1 MRRHRVVL
9 VAALASSLAAGVF
22 LACNGTNGSLSAG
35 DACHSSTEC
44 APGLVCDFNQSP
56 AICAGN
62 LTPIPDGA
70 PPPPD
75 APPGTP
81 DAPPGP
87 PDAAPP
93 PDAPPGTPDA
103 AALPDAPPPPP
114 DAAPVPDAPPPPPD
128 AAPLPDA

>member
-9 VAALASSLAAGVF
+9 VAALLSCAGFGVFVACNGTTDSLAAGE
-22 LACNGTNGSLSAG
+22 
-35 DACHSSTEC
+35 ACHSSSEC
-44 APGLVCDFNQSP
+44 GPGLVCDFNASP
-56 AICAGN
+56 AVCAGN

-81 DAPPGP
+81 DAPP
-87 PDAAPP
+87 P

-103 AALPDAPPPPP
+103 PPLPDAPPPPP
-114 DAAPVPDAPPPPPD
+114 DAAVVPDAPPPPPPD
-128 AAPLPDA
+128 AAPAPDA